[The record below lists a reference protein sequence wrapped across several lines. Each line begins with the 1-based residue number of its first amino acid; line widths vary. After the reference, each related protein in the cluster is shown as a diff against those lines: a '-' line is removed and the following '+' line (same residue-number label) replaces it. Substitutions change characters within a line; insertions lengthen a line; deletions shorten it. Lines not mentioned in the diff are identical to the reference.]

1 MIAYIIKVSLCW
13 ILFYALYQLLYKK
26 ISHFNINRAYLIGT
40 LLLGVCIPVVEYISF
55 FQSTNE
61 VVTYFAPVMQEINQM
76 EVQVVEVSK
85 EGIDYMGLL
94 FQLYMIGLIITG
106 IRFLYGIGKIIKLHY
121 SGEKENQKNYT
132 LIRTNKLHLPFS
144 FFSTVYVSKKIPLT
158 EKMTT
163 ILQHELCHISERH
176 TYDVMLMELCK
187 IIFWCSPVI
196 YLYKNAIRET
206 HEYIADAV
214 VLQTEDKKEYGQL
227 LLGQSPT
234 GIEIALAH
242 SFFNSHLK
250 NRITMMNQKNS
261 SRSSMVKYFAI
272 VPVALFLGILFMS
285 NIDKQ
290 PTEQEAEN
298 VVLSGSWD
306 DVLTV
311 IAHGEGS
318 TIEEDIDLF
327 VGRLKADPEHH
338 KDIFKAEYLDLRS
351 KHLQQ
356 LNEFNSLLFS
366 KLKDE
371 AIGVNINIEQDENK
385 FHFMVS
391 ANGAEEEIRTR
402 VQKFV
407 DNSGDNIDYSALANL
422 VHDLNVKYPKHYEYI
437 NNELGRHSNILKK
450 ESLFMYGIKAKP
462 QEKKKALTVAEE
474 MPRFPGCEQA
484 GGTMKEKEDC
494 AKQKML
500 EYIYRNIKYPA
511 SARDAGVEGMVI
523 IQFTIDKNGL
533 VQNAEIVRD
542 LGEGCGAE
550 ALRVVNQ
557 MNKVAGAWTPGKQ
570 DNKKVDV
577 LWTLPVKYKL
587 QGDTNGDQEEASPA
601 PTSPAPPV
609 KEKSNLG
616 DKEVFK
622 VVEQMPRFPGC
633 EDLEGTQKEIEN
645 CAKEKMLQYIYDNLQ
660 YPAAAK
666 DAGTEGMCVVQ
677 FIITDEGSIRSTKI
691 LRDIGNGA
699 GDAAKKVVD
708 DMNNLPERWTPGMQR
723 GKKVNVMYTLPV
735 RFKLESKDETID
747 QKVDTKQDV
756 KEKEY
761 RVLMDGKEVNKTVLS
776 NINPDIIKT
785 INIVKDEDTGVV
797 TMYINK
803 KDDKKDLSSENLKMF
818 KKISNPIDDNKN
830 DFTVIL
836 DGKEVD
842 REVLSTIDPND
853 IETINVIKD
862 KETGIST
869 LYVNKKKGKQDG
881 DSGTEALQFFKA
893 FPNPIEDVLNLS
905 FTHAIEGDLSVRIL
919 NMEGKIIRELKEDN
933 HKGQYN
939 KIINLDGIQS
949 GNLIIQISKG
959 EMISNHIITKL

>member
-1 MIAYIIKVSLCW
+1 M
-13 ILFYALYQLLYKK
+13 
-26 ISHFNINRAYLIGT
+26 
-40 LLLGVCIPVVEYISF
+40 
-55 FQSTNE
+55 
-61 VVTYFAPVMQEINQM
+61 
-76 EVQVVEVSK
+76 
-85 EGIDYMGLL
+85 
-94 FQLYMIGLIITG
+94 
-106 IRFLYGIGKIIKLHY
+106 
-121 SGEKENQKNYT
+121 
-132 LIRTNKLHLPFS
+132 
-144 FFSTVYVSKKIPLT
+144 
-158 EKMTT
+158 
-163 ILQHELCHISERH
+163 
-176 TYDVMLMELCK
+176 
-187 IIFWCSPVI
+187 
-196 YLYKNAIRET
+196 
-206 HEYIADAV
+206 
-214 VLQTEDKKEYGQL
+214 
-227 LLGQSPT
+227 
-234 GIEIALAH
+234 
-242 SFFNSHLK
+242 
-250 NRITMMNQKNS
+250 
-261 SRSSMVKYFAI
+261 
-272 VPVALFLGILFMS
+272 
-285 NIDKQ
+285 
-290 PTEQEAEN
+290 
-298 VVLSGSWD
+298 
-306 DVLTV
+306 
-311 IAHGEGS
+311 
-318 TIEEDIDLF
+318 
-327 VGRLKADPEHH
+327 
-338 KDIFKAEYLDLRS
+338 
-351 KHLQQ
+351 
-356 LNEFNSLLFS
+356 
-366 KLKDE
+366 
-371 AIGVNINIEQDENK
+371 
-385 FHFMVS
+385 
-391 ANGAEEEIRTR
+391 
-402 VQKFV
+402 
-407 DNSGDNIDYSALANL
+407 
-422 VHDLNVKYPKHYEYI
+422 
-437 NNELGRHSNILKK
+437 
-450 ESLFMYGIKAKP
+450 
-462 QEKKKALTVAEE
+462 
-474 MPRFPGCEQA
+474 
-484 GGTMKEKEDC
+484 
-494 AKQKML
+494 
-500 EYIYRNIKYPA
+500 
-511 SARDAGVEGMVI
+511 
-523 IQFTIDKNGL
+523 
-533 VQNAEIVRD
+533 
-542 LGEGCGAE
+542 
-550 ALRVVNQ
+550 
-557 MNKVAGAWTPGKQ
+557 
-570 DNKKVDV
+570 
-577 LWTLPVKYKL
+577 
-587 QGDTNGDQEEASPA
+587 
-601 PTSPAPPV
+601 
-609 KEKSNLG
+609 G

-708 DMNNLPERWTPGMQR
+708 DMNNLPERWKPGMQR

-735 RFKLESKDETID
+735 RFKFESKDETID

-785 INIVKDEDTGVV
+785 INIVKDEDSGVV

-959 EMISNHIITKL
+959 EMMSNHIITKL